1 MTKLTESIKKEINR
15 SSTSTTD
22 AIFQRMLKRDLENGD
37 LDTDRVNKVK
47 KKYNL

>member
-22 AIFQRMLKRDLENGD
+22 AIFQKMLKSDLENGD
-37 LDTDRVNKVK
+37 MGTDRVKKVK
-47 KKYNL
+47 KKYKI